1 MATQI
6 DNGIRSFSFASA
18 ITANTLVSV
27 SGENAAQAASTGA
40 SAIGVVQND
49 VAAGAM
55 GAVKLFFPTQMG
67 IVGAAAS
74 VTAGN
79 SVFAVTNG
87 VIIGT
92 YANASTVTLGVAL
105 NSGVAG
111 DVVEYVPKFNQ

>member
-1 MATQI
+1 MATQN
-6 DNGIRSFSFASA
+6 DNGIRSFTFASA

-27 SGENAAQAASTGA
+27 SGTNAAQAASTGA

-49 VAAGAM
+49 TAAG
-55 GAVKLFFPTQMG
+55 
-67 IVGAAAS
+67 I
-74 VTAGN
+74 VTAGS

-87 VIIGT
+87 TIVGT
-92 YANASTVTLGVAL
+92 LAASAATLGVAI